1 MENNNAIA
9 ESNEEALRT
18 TAENADGNLSAQE
31 SMNEKPKENEKD
43 IKAEAAQNDEQNRQ
57 AEELSVRLFDAE
69 VRLAL
74 LMAGIAKEK
83 LEESAAIAAGICKS
97 GKSPEEAAKEIVNAY
112 PHLKAVRRDMPC
124 FSASG
129 VSENDGFSVIRGIFA
144 KR

>member
-1 MENNNAIA
+1 MENNNTLV
-9 ESNEEALRT
+9 ESNEEALGT
-18 TAENADGNLSAQE
+18 TAENAGENLSAQE
-31 SMNEKPKENEKD
+31 SMNDKPKEKGA
-43 IKAEAAQNDEQNRQ
+43 KAETAQNDEQNRQ

-74 LMAGIAKEK
+74 LMAGIAKER
-83 LEESAAIAAGICKS
+83 LEESAAIAAGLCKS
-97 GKSPEEAAKEIVNAY
+97 GKTPEEAAEEIVNAY
-112 PHLKAVRRDMPC
+112 PHLRAVRRDMPC